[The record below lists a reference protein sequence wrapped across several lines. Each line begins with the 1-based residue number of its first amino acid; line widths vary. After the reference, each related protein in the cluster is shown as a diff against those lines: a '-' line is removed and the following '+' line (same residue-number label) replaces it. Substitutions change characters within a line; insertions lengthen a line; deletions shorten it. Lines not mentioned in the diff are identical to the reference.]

1 MERRIHEIV
10 DTAAARARTAI
21 YPRLSEVESQVALTF
36 DDCNSAG
43 AWERILDILGDGG
56 LKATFFPSGP
66 NVERFPELA
75 RRTALEGHS
84 VGSHGWGHRRL
95 IGVAESEIAED
106 LRSDLAAW
114 ARIDGVLPTPYFRP
128 PYGAYDANTLAAAAA
143 AGFTRVITWDVE
155 PRDWT
160 RPAAGRVA
168 EHVARSARGGSF
180 IVLHAL
186 EETARDLPQI
196 LTALRDKKLR
206 PCSLDDLFAGHDA
219 G

>member
-10 DTAAARARTAI
+10 DTAATRARTTI

-36 DDCNSAG
+36 DDCNSAD

-66 NVERFPELA
+66 NVERLPELA
-75 RRTALEGHS
+75 RRTVLAGHS
-84 VGSHGWGHRRL
+84 VGSHGWSHRRL
-95 IGVAESEIAED
+95 IGVAESEIAEE
-106 LRSDLAAW
+106 LGRDLAAW
-114 ARIDGVLPTPYFRP
+114 ARIDGVQPTPYFRP
-128 PYGAYDANTLAAAAA
+128 PYGAYDANTLEAA
-143 AGFTRVITWDVE
+143 AGSGFTRIITWDVE

-168 EHVARSARGGSF
+168 EHVARSSRGGSF

-186 EETARDLPQI
+186 EETAHELPQI
-196 LTALRDKKLR
+196 LTALRDKQLQ
-206 PCSLDDLFAGHDA
+206 PCCLDDLFAGHVA
-219 G
+219 R